1 MVWLNTG
8 LRLRRT
14 TLVLWRLARLSSGS
28 TELCGREQSGGYPL
42 PLPRTSQ
49 SPDLPHSP
57 SQCLCPLA
65 PAWDPASD
73 LHYLWTFGQPPL
85 RPLVFKSD
93 SCYSQDPTEYRN
105 TVLLL
110 PCTIP
115 FIGFLLPPVVFKL
128 FKASQ
133 PFLQDKI
140 LLRSKSTTSVVESGL
155 GT

>member
-1 MVWLNTG
+1 MAIPSHSPGPASHQIFPILPHNV
-8 LRLRRT
+8 R
-14 TLVLWRLARLSSGS
+14 VLWLLPGTQPQTFTTRG
-28 TELCGREQSGGYPL
+28 PL
-42 PLPRTSQ
+42 
-49 SPDLPHSP
+49 
-57 SQCLCPLA
+57 
-65 PAWDPASD
+65 
-73 LHYLWTFGQPPL
+73 GQPPL

-115 FIGFLLPPVVFKL
+115 FIGSLLPPEVVFKL

-140 LLRSKSTTSVVESGL
+140 LLRSKSTMSVVESGL